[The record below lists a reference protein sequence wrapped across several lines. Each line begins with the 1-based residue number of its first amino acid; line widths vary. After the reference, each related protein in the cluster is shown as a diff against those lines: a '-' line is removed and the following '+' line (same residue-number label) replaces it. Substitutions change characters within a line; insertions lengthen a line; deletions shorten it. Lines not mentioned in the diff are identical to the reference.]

1 MSKNPEISI
10 IIPCKN
16 EEDLISKCLDSVINF
31 ELPNKINTEILILDG
46 MSDDNTKN
54 IINEF
59 QKKDSR
65 VELIDNPGQ
74 FQSFALNI
82 AIKIAKGDW
91 ILRLDAHS
99 VYPKNYLKLCYETA
113 IKTGADNVGGILIS
127 KRNGKSY
134 QAGLVQA
141 LTTHKFGVGNSG
153 FRTGDSGGEADSV
166 PYGFYKKE
174 VFSKIGLLDERLIRA
189 QDYEFN
195 RRLAKSGGL
204 IYMSPSININ
214 YYNQKTLSKFLYK
227 QIKLEAPYNAYM
239 WYLAPYTLAYRH
251 IITGFFST
259 GFIGGLLLSP
269 LSFIIKNIFISVI
282 ILYFFLSLISSF
294 QQALRYKNIFHII
307 FLPISFFLYHFLHGL
322 GVLFG
327 CLNII
332 LGRSPVQKIKE
343 PWKGYG
349 KFRIDIDNLLE
360 KNADK

>member
-16 EEDLISKCLDSVINF
+16 EEDLISKSLESVISF
-31 ELPNKINTEILILDG
+31 ELPSNISVEILVLDG
-46 MSDDNTKN
+46 MSNDDTCK

-59 QKKDSR
+59 KKKDTR
-65 VELIDNPGQ
+65 IKLIENPGQ

-82 AIKIAKGDW
+82 AIKIAKGNW

-99 VYPKNYLKLCYETA
+99 VYPQNYLKLCYETA
-113 IKTGADNVGGILIS
+113 IRTGADNVGGILIS

-153 FRTGDSGGEADSV
+153 FRIGDSGGEADSV

-174 VFSKIGLLDERLIRA
+174 VFTKIGLLDERLIRA

-195 RRLAKSGGL
+195 RRLARSGGL
-204 IYMSPSININ
+204 IYMNPEIHIN
-214 YYNQKTLSKFLYK
+214 YFNQKTLFKFLFK

-251 IITGFFST
+251 IITGFFTT
-259 GFIGGLLLSP
+259 GVIGGLLISP
-269 LSFIIKNIFISVI
+269 FSLIIKNIFISVM
-282 ILYFFLSLISSF
+282 ILYFFLALISSI
-294 QQALRYKNIFHII
+294 QQSIRYKNFLHIVI
-307 FLPISFFLYHFLHGL
+307 LPISFFLYHFLHGL

-327 CLNII
+327 GLNIL
-332 LGRSPVQKIKE
+332 LGTAPVQKTKE

-349 KFRIDIDNLLE
+349 KYRID
-360 KNADK
+360 